1 MVLSLKIS
9 KSMQKIKIIVML
21 SMVFLGSRCF
31 GQTTKTIDCLEDSY
45 QACLDKGVNMLGC
58 SKVFYQQMDSML
70 NSVYKK
76 LRGQMSSSQSSKL
89 KAEQIKWLAKRDQYF
104 KNIKLAPE
112 EEALEEEDREMVI
125 IDKKS
130 SFVKERVIELLKKL

>member
-1 MVLSLKIS
+1 
-9 KSMQKIKIIVML
+9 
-21 SMVFLGSRCF
+21 
-31 GQTTKTIDCLEDSY
+31 
-45 QACLDKGVNMLGC
+45 
-58 SKVFYQQMDSML
+58 
-70 NSVYKK
+70 
-76 LRGQMSSSQSSKL
+76 MSSSQSSKL